1 MDIPDD
7 IAAAALAE
15 LDAEIE
21 ATVETTYR
29 LRAAKVRLDES
40 MTRAR
45 RALVAGADG
54 EDARWQSEPVEFA
67 EAPAPFRGPGKPFND
82 G

>member
-1 MDIPDD
+1 MDMPDD

-21 ATVETTYR
+21 ATVETTAR
-29 LRAAKVRLDES
+29 LRTAKVRLDES
-40 MTRAR
+40 MARAR

-54 EDARWQSEPVEFA
+54 EDARWQSAPAEFA
-67 EAPAPFRGPGKPFND
+67 EAPAPFRGPGKPFGD